1 MCKSGKKK
9 EITELACLEELIEQ
23 DVFELLTPA
32 GEDCRLV
39 YLMNDAVESFLVFQD
54 STLTGTYEPDNEEE
68 RMYQLAE
75 DDTHWVLIVHQGEGN
90 VFTIRFSDLV
100 LSTQLFEYGTIGHF
114 WRDGYEY
121 LRELEYHLA
130 ILRDKWLYLGDAVCT
145 EKEQR
150 LAKMADFAPLWEYP
164 AVPDAYRLER
174 EHPWCAEANEQFAA
188 LAQLVGDEK
197 LHRIAVRYAAHPTKH
212 RKKKIARLLRKKV
225 HGAVVDA
232 LIRQVAEASAHWPRR
247 VFPPEQEAAHRAL
260 AAKADAEQARLA
272 SAGIRSERYRQEPF
286 LQAQDSVTYEEH
298 VMVWS
303 ECGRERVVEIHT
315 YPPRKEE
322 K

>member
-1 MCKSGKKK
+1 MKK
-9 EITELACLEELIEQ
+9 EITELVRLEELIEQ
-23 DVFELLTPA
+23 DVFELLTPE
-32 GEDCRLV
+32 GENCRLV

-54 STLTGTYEPDNEEE
+54 STLTGIYEPDNEEE

-75 DDTHWVLIVHQGEGN
+75 DETHWVLIVHQGERN

-114 WRDGYEY
+114 WREGYEY

-130 ILRDKWLYLGDAVCT
+130 ILRDKWLYLGDTVCT
-145 EKEQR
+145 EKER
-150 LAKMADFAPLWEYP
+150 SLAKMADFAPLWEYP

-188 LAQLVGDEK
+188 LAQSVGDEK
-197 LHRIAVRYAAHPTKH
+197 LYRIARRYASHPTKH
-212 RKKKIARLLRKKV
+212 RTKKIARLLRRTA
-225 HGAVVDA
+225 HAQVVDA

-247 VFPPEQEAAHRAL
+247 QFPAEQEQRYAQL
-260 AAKADAEQARLA
+260 AAQADAEQARLA
-272 SAGIRSERYRQEPF
+272 AAGIRADRYRQEPF

-298 VMVWS
+298 VMIWS
-303 ECGRERVVEIHT
+303 EKGRDRVVEIHT
-315 YPPRKEE
+315 YPPRLNEE